1 MTSNPNVSIIIPVY
15 NGSNYLKEA
24 IDSALAQTYTNIE
37 IIVVNDGSNDN
48 GATEEIAKSYGN
60 KIKYYKKENGGV
72 ATALNLGIK
81 KMTGEYF
88 SWLSHDDM
96 YYQDKIEKQ
105 IKFLANRDNKKVFL
119 YSNYS
124 ILRDGQIT
132 PIVHNHEMLIRKS
145 KYSLLRGCVNGIT
158 VLIPKTILDEMG
170 EFDEKLRCTQDYEYW
185 RRIEAKY
192 EFIHM
197 EDVLSITR
205 LHSQQDSVASPKVI
219 AESDALWIDMIKK
232 LPNNE
237 KIKLAGTLYNFYFEM
252 VQFLKATPYAGALE
266 YNEKELAILEKEL
279 EQVDFNPKV
288 SVVIPFYNR
297 IEKTVVALKSVL
309 DQNYK
314 NIEIVLVDDA
324 STVDITKL
332 EKFVKEHKN
341 INLLA
346 LGQNSGP
353 GAARNLGIKKSKGE
367 YIAFLDSDDE
377 FMPEKIE
384 KQLAAMVKHNLNISY
399 TSYTRHDSEQDVVMR
414 DPSLTGI
421 VVPRIISDCNIA
433 TPTVMVRRAVLT
445 ENNLFF
451 DESIRVGEDTCFWLE
466 IAKHYEILL
475 IDEPL
480 TIVNVDSSTHFRD
493 NKALLIGIKNII
505 AYLLKDDYYSKFSH
519 DISILCNYFYEINN
533 DIREEERN
541 RLLTEGPIVSI
552 QPAVPEPTPPQNT
565 KVKDYLKSSIP
576 YRATR
581 KLYREGLTASA
592 KAVINI
598 IGSKW

>member
-1 MTSNPNVSIIIPVY
+1 MTSNPKVSIIIPVY

-24 IDSALAQTYTNIE
+24 IDSALAQTYKNIE
-37 IIVVNDGSNDN
+37 IVVVNDGSNDN

-105 IKFLANRDNKKVFL
+105 VKFLANRDNKKVLL

-124 ILRDGQIT
+124 ILRDGLIT

-145 KYSLLRGCVNGIT
+145 KYSLLRGCLNGIT
-158 VLIPKTILDEMG
+158 VLIPKVILDEMG
-170 EFDEKLRCTQDYEYW
+170 EFDEKLRYTQDYDYW

-192 EFIHM
+192 EFVHM

-205 LHSQQDSVASPKVI
+205 LHPQQDSVPSPKVI

-266 YNEKELAILEKEL
+266 YNEKELVILEKEL

-288 SVVIPFYNR
+288 SVVMPFYNR
-297 IEKTVVALKSVL
+297 VEKTLVALKSVL
-309 DQNYK
+309 YQSYK

-324 STVDITKL
+324 STDDITKL

-384 KQLAAMVKHNLNISY
+384 KQLAMMVKHNLNISY

-414 DPSLTGI
+414 DPGLTGI
-421 VVPRIISDCNIA
+421 VVPHIISDCNIA
-433 TPTVMVRRAVLT
+433 TPTVMVKRSVLT

-480 TIVNVDSSTHFRD
+480 TIVNVDSGTHFRD
-493 NKALLIGIKNII
+493 KKALLIGIKNII

-565 KVKDYLKSSIP
+565 KVKDYLKNSIP

-581 KLYREGLTASA
+581 KLYREGLSASA
-592 KAVINI
+592 KAVINL